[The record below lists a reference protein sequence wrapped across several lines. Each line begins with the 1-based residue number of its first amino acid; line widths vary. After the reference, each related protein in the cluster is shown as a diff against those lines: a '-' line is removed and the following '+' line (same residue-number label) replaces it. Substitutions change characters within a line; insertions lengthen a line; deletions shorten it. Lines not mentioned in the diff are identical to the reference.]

1 MMDNVLGYIS
11 IFSFFLL
18 LVLIYC
24 ANVQWRRR
32 KYRQIANELGAEFQS
47 EGLFKSGKIAGTSN
61 QRKYTV
67 ENQDGARGSGMWTI
81 IEIQC
86 ANRGI
91 SLRIDG
97 HFFKDFPDW
106 RYAFTRGNKTERVF
120 VTNVTLQ
127 GVGIPLEEKYKVEVQ
142 SLFQEF
148 ALLDYAFLRKGIIR
162 IEQNSMSFMTHGI
175 LKRLEMIQQIL
186 SALTKVA
193 ERIESAPI
201 A

>member
-1 MMDNVLGYIS
+1 
-11 IFSFFLL
+11 
-18 LVLIYC
+18 
-24 ANVQWRRR
+24 
-32 KYRQIANELGAEFQS
+32 
-47 EGLFKSGKIAGTSN
+47 
-61 QRKYTV
+61 
-67 ENQDGARGSGMWTI
+67 MWTI